1 MRKYLEFLILLVFFT
16 LPSVLATAQELTF
29 PQESSIPEWV
39 APVFEQFGLSNR
51 YVFSSR
57 LNPFYQRGDFDGDG
71 KQDFAIWIRELK
83 SNKVGIAIIN
93 RRTEKISIIG
103 AGNMI
108 VNRVGKAIWARS
120 DGGDSLD
127 VIDAWHVYE
136 KGIVEQGVGEGS
148 PPILKGDA
156 LMLIKTE
163 SASGLIFWTGKSYAW
178 YQQGD

>member
-1 MRKYLEFLILLVFFT
+1 MKRYLEFLTLLIFFT
-16 LPSVLATAQELTF
+16 MASALATAQELTF

-39 APVFEQFGLSNR
+39 APVFKQSGLSNR
-51 YVFSSR
+51 YVFSSKI
-57 LNPFYQRGDFDGDG
+57 NPFYQRGDLDGDG
-71 KQDFAIWIRELK
+71 KQDIAIWIRELK
-83 SNKVGIAIIN
+83 SNKVGIAILH
-93 RRTEKISIIG
+93 RRTEIISIIG

-108 VNRVGKAIWARS
+108 VDRTGKALWPRS
-120 DGGDSLD
+120 NGGDSLD

-136 KGIVEQGVGEGS
+136 KGMVEQGVGEGS

-163 SASGLIFWTGKSYAW
+163 SASGLIYRTGKRYAW

>member
-1 MRKYLEFLILLVFFT
+1 MKRHLEFLIMPAFFT
-16 LPSVLATAQELTF
+16 MLSVFATAQELTF

-39 APVFEQFGLSNR
+39 APAFKQSRLSNR

-71 KQDFAIWIRELK
+71 KQDIAIWIRELK
-83 SNKVGIAIIN
+83 TNKVGVAILN
-93 RRTEKISIIG
+93 RRTEQISIIG

-108 VNRVGKAIWARS
+108 VDRAGKALWARS

-127 VIDAWHVYE
+127 VIDAWYVYE
-136 KGIVEQGVGEGS
+136 KGTVEQGVGEGS

-163 SASGLIFWTGKSYAW
+163 SASALIYWTGKRYVW

>member
-1 MRKYLEFLILLVFFT
+1 MKRYLEVLILPVFLTMISLF
-16 LPSVLATAQELTF
+16 ATAQELTF

-39 APVFEQFGLSNR
+39 ALVFKQSGLSNR
-51 YVFSSR
+51 YIFSSR

-71 KQDFAIWIRELK
+71 KQDIAIWIRELK
-83 SNKVGIAIIN
+83 SNKVGIAILN
-93 RRTEKISIIG
+93 CCTEKISVIG

-108 VNRVGKAIWARS
+108 VDRAGKALWGRS
-120 DGGDSLD
+120 EGGDSLD
-127 VIDAWHVYE
+127 LIDAWFVYE
-136 KGIVEQGVGEGS
+136 KGIVEQGVGEAS

-163 SASGLIFWTGKSYAW
+163 SASGLVYWTGKRYTW

>member
-1 MRKYLEFLILLVFFT
+1 VFKQ
-16 LPSVLATAQELTF
+16 S
-29 PQESSIPEWV
+29 
-39 APVFEQFGLSNR
+39 GLSNR
-51 YVFSSR
+51 YVFCSR

-83 SNKVGIAIIN
+83 SNKIGIAILH
-93 RRTEKISIIG
+93 RRTEKVSIIG

-108 VNRVGKAIWARS
+108 VDRTGKALWPRS
-120 DGGDSLD
+120 NGGDSFD
-127 VIDAWHVYE
+127 DIDAWHVHD
-136 KGIVEQGVGEGS
+136 KGKVEQGVEEGS

-163 SASGLIFWTGKSYAW
+163 SASGLIYWTGKRYAW

>member
-1 MRKYLEFLILLVFFT
+1 MEFSILF
-16 LPSVLATAQELTF
+16 VLLAMIPESATAQELTF

-39 APVFEQFGLSNR
+39 DLAFKQSGLSNR
-51 YVFSSR
+51 YAFSSR

-71 KQDFAIWIRELK
+71 KQDIAIWIRELK
-83 SNKVGIAIIN
+83 SNKVGIAILN
-93 RRTEKISIIG
+93 RRTETISVIG

-108 VNRVGKAIWARS
+108 VDRAGKAIWARS

-127 VIDAWHVYE
+127 DIDAWHVYE

-163 SASGLIFWTGKSYAW
+163 SASGLIYWTGKRYAW

>member
-1 MRKYLEFLILLVFFT
+1 MKRHIEFSILLALLAM
-16 LPSVLATAQELTF
+16 LPESSTAQKLTF
-29 PQESSIPEWV
+29 PQESSIPKWV
-39 APVFEQFGLSNR
+39 APVFKQSGLSNR

-71 KQDFAIWIRELK
+71 KQDIAIWIRELK
-83 SNKVGIAIIN
+83 SNKVGIAILN

-108 VNRVGKAIWARS
+108 VDRAGKALWARA

-127 VIDAWHVYE
+127 YINAWYVYE

-148 PPILKGDA
+148 PPMLKGDA

-163 SASGLIFWTGKSYAW
+163 SASGLIYWTGKRYAW